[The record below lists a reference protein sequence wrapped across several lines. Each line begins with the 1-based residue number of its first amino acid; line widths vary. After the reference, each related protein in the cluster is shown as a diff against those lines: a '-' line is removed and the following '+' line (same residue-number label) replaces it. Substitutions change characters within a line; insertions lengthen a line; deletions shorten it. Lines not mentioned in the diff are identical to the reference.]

1 MRKTLLG
8 LIIATCLAMSTPAL
22 SQTVDCS
29 ALNVSSMT
37 TQQIEAA
44 KSFCAA
50 PKSLSAETSN
60 VTPEKVREWGT
71 LGKEFSTA
79 ITETARGV
87 GMVANE
93 FLFTPVGILIAFY
106 FMWNMIGGIIFGTL
120 GIICTWILYAFICK
134 KIAYKYLGFD
144 VVSAPVLWG
153 AFTLNKK
160 VHKYAERGND
170 SESIWFY
177 LAIPALLISAS
188 LLILIF

>member
-8 LIIATCLAMSTPAL
+8 LIAATCLAMSTPAL

-29 ALNVSSMT
+29 ALNISSMT

-71 LGKEFSTA
+71 LGKEFSVA

-120 GIICTWILYAFICK
+120 GIFFTWVIYIFMCNKLTREYQ
-134 KIAYKYLGFD
+134 GFD
-144 VVSAPVLWG
+144 TVNVPILWG
-153 AFTLNKK
+153 AFTITRKI
-160 VHKYAERGND
+160 HKFSERQG
-170 SESIWFY
+170 EQELWFY
-177 LAIPALLISAS
+177 LAIPAVIISG
-188 LLILIF
+188 LMLILIF